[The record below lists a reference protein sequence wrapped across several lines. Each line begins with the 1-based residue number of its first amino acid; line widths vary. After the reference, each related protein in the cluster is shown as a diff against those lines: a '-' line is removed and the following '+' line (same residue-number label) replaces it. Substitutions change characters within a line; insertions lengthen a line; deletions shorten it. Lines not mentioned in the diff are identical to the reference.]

1 MSRVELHKMKRKG
14 GRAVWLLRWWGTDG
28 KRYGETIGVVGELAK
43 REAEAMQREKQSAF
57 DGGEV
62 AIDRPKEIT
71 LALFEKWHRDIARAE
86 LSDGSLLECD
96 HAFKWAIRV
105 LGGGV
110 KLSSLTAAHVSRLQN
125 AMVDAKRKP
134 PTVHKTLSYLRK
146 ALNRAIKHKV
156 LAKGCNPFAGFKVKG
171 MRSGGNA
178 KAGTIRTREEIKRL
192 KAAAPDA
199 WWRAAIGL
207 WFTGLRQEE
216 VLTLKWADV
225 DFTRKTVAI
234 REGEAGTFE
243 AEGVKYPLLAWT
255 PKTANS
261 HRTVPVA
268 DDTMAALKELRKA
281 ADGSPYA
288 FLGLAR
294 LAAIQAKQEAGKW
307 RADCE
312 LVNNCLRDWK
322 ALQRR
327 TLGKGAAIAT
337 LHDCRKSFAT
347 NALAAG
353 MMPQEVA
360 DIIGDSVEVVMRF
373 YAKSRPDV
381 ADRVRLLTD
390 DGPLLKL
397 AG

>member
-1 MSRVELHKMKRKG
+1 MTRVELHKMKRKG
-14 GRAVWLLRWWGTDG
+14 GRVVWLLRWWGTDG
-28 KRYGETIGVVGELAK
+28 KRLGETIGEVGTMSK
-43 REAEAMQREKQSAF
+43 RDAERMQREKQSLF

-62 AIDRPKEIT
+62 AIDKPKEIT
-71 LALFEKWHRDIARAE
+71 LTMFEKWHRDIARAE
-86 LSDGSLLECD
+86 LSEGSLLECD
-96 HAFKWAIRV
+96 HAFKWAIRI
-105 LGGGV
+105 LGGNT
-110 KLSSLTAAHVSRLQN
+110 KLSTLTAGDVARLQN
-125 AMVDAKRKP
+125 AMDDAKRKP
-134 PTVHKTLSYLRK
+134 PTIHKTLSYLRK
-146 ALNRAIKHKV
+146 ALNRAIKHKA
-156 LAKGCNPFAGFKVKG
+156 LAKGGNPFVGFKVKG

-178 KAGTIRTREEIKRL
+178 KAGTIRTRDEIKRL
-192 KAAAPDA
+192 KAAAPDC

-216 VLTLKWADV
+216 ALTLKWADV
-225 DFTRKTVAI
+225 DFTRKTVTI
-234 REGEAGTFE
+234 RDAEAGTFE
-243 AEGVKYPLLAWT
+243 ANGVKYPLLAWT

-261 HRTVPVA
+261 HRIVPVA
-268 DDTMAALKELRKA
+268 DDTMAALKELRKT

-288 FLGLAR
+288 FLGLDR
-294 LAAIQAKQEAGKW
+294 LAAIQAKQEGGKW

-322 ALQRR
+322 ALQAR

-347 NALAAG
+347 NALEAG
-353 MMPQEVA
+353 IMPQEVA

-373 YAKSRPDV
+373 YAKARPDV